1 MKNKL
6 FSLVCACAVG
16 AVAIAQNIP
25 NPVIP
30 RVADAGV
37 MKYNG
42 KYYIGGVG
50 TYGDVYVSDDLI
62 RWSEPI
68 HVVTMDNDWTRG
80 SKAGNNQI
88 HANDMLYLN
97 GQFHMFWSVN
107 HWGDDLHAVHIVHSQ
122 SDKVLGLNVGADDY
136 VTKPFYMGEL
146 LARIR
151 AALRKKENR
160 AADQDSCFLDGG
172 LMVDYEKRRVEV
184 NGKEVHLTPIEYKI
198 LLLLIA
204 NRGKVLT
211 HHYILKEVWGYAE
224 GVEAGTLRVF
234 MATLRRKIEKN
245 PSQPQH
251 IITEVGVGYRF
262 K

>member
-1 MKNKL
+1 MIYCVEDDDNIRELVIYTLETTGLKARGFADGSAFMEALAFDTPELILLDIMLPGDDGLELLKKL
-6 FSLVCACAVG
+6 KSSSKTK
-16 AVAIAQNIP
+16 NIP
-25 NPVIP
+25 VIM
-30 RVADAGV
+30 VTAKG
-37 MKYNG
+37 
-42 KYYIGGVG
+42 
-50 TYGDVYVSDDLI
+50 
-62 RWSEPI
+62 SE
-68 HVVTMDNDWTRG
+68 
-80 SKAGNNQI
+80 
-88 HANDMLYLN
+88 Y
-97 GQFHMFWSVN
+97 
-107 HWGDDLHAVHIVHSQ
+107 
-122 SDKVLGLNVGADDY
+122 DKVVGLDSGADDY

-151 AALRKKENR
+151 AALRKRENR
-160 AADQDSCFLDGG
+160 PADQDLRFTDGD
-172 LMVDYEKRRVEV
+172 LLVDYERRRVEV
-184 NGKEVHLTPIEYKI
+184 DGHEVHLTPIEYKI

-245 PSQPQH
+245 PSRPQH